1 MSAPQRLSPASFI
14 KHAADV
20 SNFYGFKPMKEVERS
35 VPRAE
40 RIKGPHSFTT
50 STALSAAYLAH
61 QSKEPVLSFYAS
73 HTPSHLPSSFAPRET
88 GEFGLQVV
96 GAGDSLGE
104 IVVLKT
110 LFAILNEWGAG
121 VGRLR
126 INTLGDRDSKLR
138 FERELAGFARKRAAD
153 MSECCRTQVTQN
165 AFALYRCSNSACREL
180 IQDGGPRT
188 MNFLSEKSRVHFK
201 DVLEHIERLG
211 FPYELDDLL
220 VGDDREARLV
230 FELDLATPDATV
242 LSVVG
247 GRHDDYFRK
256 VANKKEG
263 SLVSASIFFRNNGIA
278 RAHFM
283 PTPTAKMPKVYF
295 VQLGLRAKLE
305 GLAVVDMLRDAGVPV
320 SQSFDAKSLTPQL
333 ESAKAQGVSHLLIM
347 GQREALDRTV
357 IIRSATNSSQ
367 QIVQLAALPRFLKTI
382 KA

>member
-20 SNFYGFKPMKEVERS
+20 SNFYGFKPMKEVERA

-40 RIKGPHSFTT
+40 RIRGAHSFVT

-61 QSKEPVLSFYAS
+61 KPAQPLLSFYAS
-73 HTPSHLPSSFAPRET
+73 HAPSHIPSSYLPRET

-96 GAGDSLGE
+96 GTDDSLGE
-104 IVVLKT
+104 IVILKT

-121 VGRLR
+121 VSRLR

-138 FERELAGFARKRAAD
+138 FERELSGFLRKRAGD
-153 MSECCRTQVTQN
+153 MNECCRAQSAQD
-165 AFALYRCSNSACREL
+165 AFALYRCGNAPCREL
-180 IQDGGPRT
+180 IQDGPRT

-220 VGDDREARLV
+220 VGDDREPRLV
-230 FELDLATPDATV
+230 FELDLEVPDATV

-247 GRHDDYFRK
+247 GRHDDYLRK
-256 VANKKEG
+256 VTNKKEG

-278 RAHFM
+278 RAHFT
-283 PTPTAKMPKVYF
+283 PVPTAKMPKVYF

-320 SQSFDAKSLTPQL
+320 SQSFDAKSLAPQL

-357 IIRSATNSSQ
+357 IIRSANNSSQ
-367 QIVQLAALPRFLKTI
+367 TIVELSALPRFLKGI
-382 KA
+382 R

>member
-20 SNFYGFKPMKEVERS
+20 SNFYGFKPMKEVERGI
-35 VPRAE
+35 PRAL
-40 RIKGPHSFTT
+40 RTKGPHSFITT
-50 STALSAAYLAH
+50 TALSATHFA
-61 QSKEPVLSFYAS
+61 QNPTQPVLGFYAS
-73 HTPSHLPSSFAPRET
+73 HTPSHLPASYVPRET

-96 GAGDSLGE
+96 GADDSLGE

-110 LFAILNEWGAG
+110 LFAILNEWGAN

-138 FERELAGFARKRAAD
+138 FERELSGFARKRASE
-153 MSECCRTQVTQN
+153 MSECCRAQSAQN
-165 AFALYRCSNSACREL
+165 ALALYRCNNTACRDLVRE
-180 IQDGGPRT
+180 GPRT

-211 FPYELDDLL
+211 FPYELDDLI
-220 VGDDREARLV
+220 VGDDRDPRLV
-230 FELDLATPDATV
+230 FELDLETPDATV

-247 GRHDDYFRK
+247 GRHDDYVRK
-256 VANKKEG
+256 VTGKKEG

-278 RAHFM
+278 RAHFA
-283 PTPTAKMPKVYF
+283 PTPTAKIPKVYF

-305 GLAVVDMLRDAGVPV
+305 GLAVVDMLRDAGMPV
-320 SQSFDAKSLTPQL
+320 SQSFDAKSLAPQL

-357 IIRSATNSSQ
+357 IVRSATNSSQ
-367 QIVQLAALPRFLKTI
+367 QIVQLAALPRFLKSI

>member
-20 SNFYGFKPMKEVERS
+20 SNFYGFKPMKEVERG
-35 VPRAE
+35 VPRAL
-40 RIKGPHSFTT
+40 RVKGPHSFTT
-50 STALSAAYLAH
+50 TAAQSAAHFA
-61 QSKEPVLSFYAS
+61 QKPTQPVLSFYAS
-73 HTPSHLPSSFAPRET
+73 HTPSHLPSFYVPRET

-96 GAGDSLGE
+96 GAEDSLGE
-104 IVVLKT
+104 IVVFKT

-138 FERELAGFARKRAAD
+138 FERELSGFARKRANE
-153 MSECCRTQVTQN
+153 MSECCRAQSAQN
-165 AFALYRCSNSACREL
+165 ALALYRCNNNACRDLVRE
-180 IQDGGPRT
+180 GPRT

-220 VGDDREARLV
+220 VGDDRDPRLV
-230 FELDLATPDATV
+230 FELDLQTPDATV

-247 GRHDDYFRK
+247 GRHDDYVRK
-256 VANKKEG
+256 VTGKKEG

-278 RAHFM
+278 RAHFA
-283 PTPTAKMPKVYF
+283 PTPTAKIPKVYF

-305 GLAVVDMLRDAGVPV
+305 GLAVVDMLRDAGMPV

-357 IIRSATNSSQ
+357 IVRSATNSSQ
-367 QIVQLAALPRFLKTI
+367 QIVQLASLPRFLKSI